1 MPEPSNNEGAKSSTS
16 SGDSQHNEENY
27 HVDTGKVPRKKRK
40 VGVAQRS
47 ASRKNLQN
55 EKPSHS
61 TKHVTHSLLQDELDK
76 DTTRE
81 EIADDTMNPFAFK

>member
-1 MPEPSNNEGAKSSTS
+1 M
-16 SGDSQHNEENY
+16 
-27 HVDTGKVPRKKRK
+27 DTGKVLQKKRK

-47 ASRKNLQN
+47 ASPKNLLN
-55 EKPSHS
+55 EKSFHS

-81 EIADDTMNPFAFK
+81 EITDDVTNPFAFK